1 MTFLTLLLNGIQ
13 WADKAVENLD
23 LLDVFAID
31 LFRFGYQN
39 LVNQL
44 MQNLI
49 VQFGDASV
57 LADFINKIL
66 NLVQLIVFS
75 TAFPLVLLNL
85 LGQFSLF
92 LSLPSK
98 SDRKA
103 LELDVESFGST
114 RSI

>member
-1 MTFLTLLLNGIQ
+1 MLLNGIQ
-13 WADKAVENLD
+13 WPDKAVENLD
-23 LLDVFAID
+23 LLDIFAID
-31 LFRFGYQN
+31 LFCFGYQN

-49 VQFGDASV
+49 VQFVDARV

-85 LGQFSLF
+85 SVSSACSL
-92 LSLPSK
+92 S
-98 SDRKA
+98 
-103 LELDVESFGST
+103 
-114 RSI
+114 

>member
-1 MTFLTLLLNGIQ
+1 MLLDGIQ

-23 LLDVFAID
+23 FLDVFAID

-39 LVNQL
+39 LVDQL
-44 MQNLI
+44 VQNLI

-75 TAFPLVLLNL
+75 TTFLFVLFDFF
-85 LGQFSLF
+85 GQFSLF
-92 LSLPSK
+92 FVLALCKHLKTFLREKSL
-98 SDRKA
+98 
-103 LELDVESFGST
+103 
-114 RSI
+114 

>member
-1 MTFLTLLLNGIQ
+1 
-13 WADKAVENLD
+13 
-23 LLDVFAID
+23 
-31 LFRFGYQN
+31 
-39 LVNQL
+39 

-85 LGQFSLF
+85 LG
-92 LSLPSK
+92 
-98 SDRKA
+98 
-103 LELDVESFGST
+103 
-114 RSI
+114 

>member
-1 MTFLTLLLNGIQ
+1 MTFLTLLLDGIQ

-23 LLDVFAID
+23 FLDVFAID

-75 TAFPLVLLNL
+75 TTFLFVLLDFF
-85 LGQFSLF
+85 GQFSLF
-92 LSLPSK
+92 LVIAICKHLKTFLREKSL
-98 SDRKA
+98 
-103 LELDVESFGST
+103 
-114 RSI
+114 

>member
-1 MTFLTLLLNGIQ
+1 MTFLTLLLDGIQ

-23 LLDVFAID
+23 FLDVFAID

-66 NLVQLIVFS
+66 NPHG
-75 TAFPLVLLNL
+75 T
-85 LGQFSLF
+85 
-92 LSLPSK
+92 
-98 SDRKA
+98 D
-103 LELDVESFGST
+103 GS
-114 RSI
+114 RSPCGKPYLA

>member
-1 MTFLTLLLNGIQ
+1 MTFLTLLLDGIQ

-23 LLDVFAID
+23 FLDVFAID

-85 LGQFSLF
+85 FGQFSLF
-92 LSLPSK
+92 FVVAIYSTTG
-98 SDRKA
+98 A
-103 LELDVESFGST
+103 VFGSIT
-114 RSI
+114 R

>member
-1 MTFLTLLLNGIQ
+1 MTFLTLLLDGIQ

-23 LLDVFAID
+23 FLDVFAID

-85 LGQFSLF
+85 SVSSACSL
-92 LSLPSK
+92 S
-98 SDRKA
+98 
-103 LELDVESFGST
+103 
-114 RSI
+114 

>member
-1 MTFLTLLLNGIQ
+1 MTFLTLLLDGIQ

-23 LLDVFAID
+23 FLDVFAID
-31 LFRFGYQN
+31 LFRSGYQN

-49 VQFGDASV
+49 VQFGDTSV

-85 LGQFSLF
+85 LGQLSLF
-92 LSLPSK
+92 FVVAICKHLKTFLREKSL
-98 SDRKA
+98 
-103 LELDVESFGST
+103 
-114 RSI
+114 